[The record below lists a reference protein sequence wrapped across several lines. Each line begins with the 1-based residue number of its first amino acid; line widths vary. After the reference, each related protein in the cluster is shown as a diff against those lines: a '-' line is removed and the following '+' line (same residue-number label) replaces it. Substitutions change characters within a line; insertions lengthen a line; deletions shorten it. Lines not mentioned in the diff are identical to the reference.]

1 MADYL
6 LILFSFVIYSGVAGA
21 HPHKLGKL
29 DHGQSL
35 ENYQIKLD
43 FIPENFTQD
52 WRDSDITLAKKNS
65 TANSDESNKSK
76 KSQNLNAKKQVKK
89 DKDQQQKEH

>member
-1 MADYL
+1 MQYWV
-6 LILFSFVIYSGVAGA
+6 LILFSFLIYSGVAGA

-29 DHGQSL
+29 GHGQSL

-43 FIPENFTQD
+43 FIQENFTQD

-65 TANSDESNKSK
+65 TGNSDESSKSK
-76 KSQNLNAKKQVKK
+76 KSQRLDAKKQVKK
-89 DKDQQQKEH
+89 YKDQQQKEH